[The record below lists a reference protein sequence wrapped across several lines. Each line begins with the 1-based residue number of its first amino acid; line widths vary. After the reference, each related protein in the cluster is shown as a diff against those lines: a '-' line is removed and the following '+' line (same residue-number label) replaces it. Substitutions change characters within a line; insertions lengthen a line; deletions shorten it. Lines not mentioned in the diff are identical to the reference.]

1 PYRAQLTESM
11 PESRL
16 SPLLE
21 DLVPRLEPKEHLE
34 THGAAPRGS
43 FTSGGAVAP
52 AAPDLLYKHRSVPV
66 QQPTGAQGTGSSGTP
81 RQNLGHVLA
90 LTGISLANE
99 RLIPYGL
106 FIIAEAVGSP
116 RSGKASRRAVELIA
130 EQIAPLLANDQAL
143 ESEQLAT
150 LLQLAIT
157 RASLDLR
164 KQCIRT
170 ATDLTVAVTGV
181 MVLGGSVHVIN
192 VGHCRTYIFRPK
204 VGLRQITADHSVVSR
219 LVDNGLLAPEALY
232 MHPRRDQIYRSVGD
246 NQTPEEIDTFE
257 IDVHPD

>member
-1 PYRAQLTESM
+1 GAGLAWIVFVLALVLLARSSRNESLAEAPPAHEAPGNEPQLGPANTAAVTELAAPYRAQLTESM

-52 AAPDLLYKHRSVPV
+52 SAPDLLYKHRSVPV
-66 QQPTGAQGTGSSGTP
+66 EQPTGAQGTSSSGTP

-90 LTGISLANE
+90 LTGISLTNE

-181 MVLGGSVHVIN
+181 MVLGGSV
-192 VGHCRTYIFRPK
+192 
-204 VGLRQITADHSVVSR
+204 
-219 LVDNGLLAPEALY
+219 
-232 MHPRRDQIYRSVGD
+232 
-246 NQTPEEIDTFE
+246 
-257 IDVHPD
+257 